1 MKILCDTHIL
11 IWYLTGDSR
20 LSKKARKL
28 LDDENNTI
36 YYSIVSIWEVSI
48 KHDRRPDKLSLSSQ
62 DVASFCEE
70 QGFENELNKKL
81 VKGGAGE
88 GKKASEGIRSLS
100 AVCSLCAVRSQPML
114 AFLINAGFPY
124 QVKFSKGR
132 YVGYDLQRN
141 YSAIRVYL

>member
-62 DVASFCEE
+62 DFASFCEE
-70 QGFENELNKKL
+70 QGFVEYPLNKQHIFMIDTL
-81 VKGGAGE
+81 TRPEDEPEHHDPFDRLLISQA
-88 GKKASEGIRSLS
+88 KADGLTFITHDSLIS
-100 AVCSLCAVRSQPML
+100 YYNETCVVSV
-114 AFLINAGFPY
+114 
-124 QVKFSKGR
+124 
-132 YVGYDLQRN
+132 
-141 YSAIRVYL
+141 